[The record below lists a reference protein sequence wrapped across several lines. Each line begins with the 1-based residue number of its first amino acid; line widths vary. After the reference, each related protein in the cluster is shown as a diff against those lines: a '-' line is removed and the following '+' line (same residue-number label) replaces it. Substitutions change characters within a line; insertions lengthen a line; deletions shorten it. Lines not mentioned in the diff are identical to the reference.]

1 MQRSRAV
8 TLTTALISLALSA
21 CAGSSAATSS
31 TPVDSG
37 VTGRVWL
44 GPTCPV
50 QRPGETC
57 MRPYQATLAVHKSAG
72 GRLVKRFRSSTNGRF
87 RVHLPPGRYRFQ
99 ATHKGYPR
107 LQPISV
113 TVRPHRFA
121 TITIRFDTGIR

>member
-1 MQRSRAV
+1 V
-8 TLTTALISLALSA
+8 ALGA
-21 CAGSSAATSS
+21 CAGSPAATSS

-37 VTGRVWL
+37 VAGRVLL

-50 QRPGETC
+50 QRPGQTC
-57 MRPYQATLAVHKSAG
+57 VRPYQTTVAVHKSAG

-87 RVHLPPGRYRFQ
+87 RVHLAPGRYRFQ

-113 TVRPHRFA
+113 TVRPRRF
-121 TITIRFDTGIR
+121 ITVTVMFDTGIR